1 MSGFVFVYLCCP
13 DVVMVVFWSVF
24 LICDVDEGV
33 DFGADS
39 EDVEVGDVEDVEFF
53 HEWCGVCSWW

>member
-1 MSGFVFVYLCCP
+1 MSGFLF

-24 LICDVDEGV
+24 FICGVDEGV

-39 EDVEVGDVEDVEFF
+39 EDVEVGDVED
-53 HEWCGVCSWW
+53 GVLS

>member
-1 MSGFVFVYLCCP
+1 MYLYCP
-13 DVVMVVFWSVF
+13 DVVVVVFWSVF

-39 EDVEVGDVEDVEFF
+39 EDVEVRDVEDVEFF